1 MPKTRTELAI
11 DYAQDKLG
19 DHFDDV
25 LNVATNIKDGRAPLT
40 FDPQYLESYG
50 GADEILTVIENTV
63 TAGDWRRAQELK
75 NEVVGLWDKAAGEE
89 NPMSQGGGL
98 AALFSQ
104 NVSATKRAEMMRD
117 SLSAMQGGQNNQA
130 IEDMQRIRQ
139 LDREIREADN
149 DYRRE
154 QLESEKQKLTEKTNR
169 SIMDPQIESA
179 KKQDAKSVSALIV
192 VLGAECLPNPDIHTD
207 IVNPS

>member
-1 MPKTRTELAI
+1 
-11 DYAQDKLG
+11 
-19 DHFDDV
+19 
-25 LNVATNIKDGRAPLT
+25 
-40 FDPQYLESYG
+40 
-50 GADEILTVIENTV
+50 
-63 TAGDWRRAQELK
+63 
-75 NEVVGLWDKAAGEE
+75 
-89 NPMSQGGGL
+89 
-98 AALFSQ
+98 
-104 NVSATKRAEMMRD
+104 MRD

-192 VLGAECLPNPDIHTD
+192 ILGAECLPNPDIHTD